1 MRRSETVPS
10 SSPWTMIALVDD
22 DDAVLE
28 ATASLLRSLG
38 YTVQTFRSG
47 SALLDWTGLNK
58 TSCLVADVMMP
69 EIDGYELQR
78 RLATRGYRFP
88 VIFLTAITEMSA
100 RMRLLDSGAH
110 SVLTKPCS
118 QQNLIDS
125 IESAIEHRTS
135 G

>member
-78 RLATRGYRFP
+78 RLATRGHHFP